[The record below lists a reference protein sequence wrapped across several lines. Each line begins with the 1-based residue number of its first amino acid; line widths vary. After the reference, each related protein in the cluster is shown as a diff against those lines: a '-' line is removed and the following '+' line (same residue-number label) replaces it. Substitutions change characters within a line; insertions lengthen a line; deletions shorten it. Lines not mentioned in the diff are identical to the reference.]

1 MDLTTEIGQI
11 SDTTQPPATQPPWDQ
26 REPSTAGG
34 ATQPPV
40 KKGRGRPRKQTQKE
54 TRPRGRPKTITIDP
68 KTAKQQYNR
77 TYYLKVRELIKKKND

>member
-11 SDTTQPPATQPPWDQ
+11 SDTTQPPATQPPWD
-26 REPSTAGG
+26 A
-34 ATQPPV
+34 PPV

>member
-11 SDTTQPPATQPPWDQ
+11 SDTTPWDQ

-34 ATQPPV
+34 ATQPPWDAPPV